1 MHPPNPD
8 ALLLLISGLRN
19 PKKEFR
25 AECITKIIL
34 YEGEAVAVLIPLL
47 HDTDWRVRYRAA
59 EALGLIDDARSVP
72 DLIETCSDEKDHVRY
87 MAAKSLGI
95 LRTSDAV
102 PVLTSLLTDDHPY
115 TRGIAAEGLAAIGD
129 IIGKSEIQS
138 ALERESD
145 PAIKE
150 RMIRSLKSF

>member
-1 MHPPNPD
+1 MHSPNPD

-25 AECITKIIL
+25 AECITQIIQ
-34 YEGEAVAVLIPLL
+34 YKGEAVPVLIPLL

-59 EALGLIDDARSVP
+59 EALGLIDDTKSVP
-72 DLIETCSDEKDHVRY
+72 SLIETCSDEKDHVRY
-87 MAAKSLGI
+87 MAAKSLGL
-95 LRTSDAV
+95 LRTSAAV
-102 PVLTSLLTDDHPY
+102 SVLISLLTDNHPY

-129 IIGKSEIQS
+129 IIGKSKIQS
-138 ALERESD
+138 ALQRESD

-150 RMIRSLKSF
+150 RMIQSLKSF